1 MTTLQP
7 PSATLACTRTASWA
21 TLHRRVKSPRIGRS
35 GQGQDEAAEDR
46 REQVVPAGY
55 RGDDAP
61 TTSAPPARPQSAVVA
76 ATPEERRRRGHPA
89 SSNQGSPPQPDRW
102 RTPGYGGRTAVAAR
116 GSGLAPHVAGWAP
129 SSGAYLNSWLRRR
142 LGRGRRLEGQAALQV
157 PAAPGRTGR
166 PPPSKPARLRGHRA
180 RPGQP
185 GAPSVLC
192 RGGREARSRSGS
204 APFSKI
210 NRWKFLKRCLKVHN
224 IVYSIISRP
233 RENPTSVN
241 GEKARSV
248 RRPGV
253 DFGRLHAGP
262 AFGRLGA
269 AQPIQTRL
277 AGPNIP
283 SRRVRRGS
291 ARNIT
296 AAGRRR
302 CSRRS
307 PAATLRAP
315 CLRRDDPPTHQQR
328 PRRSTSRRGVG
339 RRPEKTAG
347 APRRPPVPN
356 RRTGSARCGRGRG
369 RRSSASR

>member
-1 MTTLQP
+1 MMPQRP
-7 PSATLACTRTASWA
+7 Q
-21 TLHRRVKSPRIGRS
+21 HR
-35 GQGQDEAAEDR
+35 
-46 REQVVPAGY
+46 
-55 RGDDAP
+55 
-61 TTSAPPARPQSAVVA
+61 PPARNRPSSPRRPTSDAAANAPRPATRTRLRGPTAGARPGAVVA
-76 ATPEERRRRGHPA
+76 RPWPRGGRAWRRRSLAGLPPPA
-89 SSNQGSPPQPDRW
+89 LTSTHGFGGASVEGAAW
-102 RTPGYGGRTAVAAR
+102 RVEPLCRSQR
-116 GSGLAPHVAGWAP
+116 H
-129 SSGAYLNSWLRRR
+129 
-142 LGRGRRLEGQAALQV
+142 QD
-157 PAAPGRTGR
+157 RTGR

-185 GAPSVLC
+185 WAPSVLC

-210 NRWKFLKRCLKVHN
+210 NRWKFLKSCLKVHN
-224 IVYSIISRP
+224 IVYPNISRP
-233 RENPTSVN
+233 RENPTTEN
-241 GEKARSV
+241 GEKARCV
-248 RRPGV
+248 RRPRV

-269 AQPIQTRL
+269 APPIPTRF

-283 SRRVRRGS
+283 SRRVQRGS

-315 CLRRDDPPTHQQR
+315 CLRRDDPPTQHQR

-339 RRPEKTAG
+339 RPPDKPAG
-347 APRRPPVPN
+347 ALRRPPVPD
-356 RRTGSARCGRGRG
+356 RRRGSTRCGR
-369 RRSSASR
+369 RRRRHSSAAR